1 MALRYWT
8 GAHTKHRLL
17 YHLVWVP
24 KYRRRVLRG
33 KVAWW
38 VRHLLYEA
46 CKVNQWWI
54 EEVKI
59 LPDHVH
65 LLIQVR
71 PTDSVAEVAQQLKGG
86 MSHVLRKEFP
96 DLEEFIWGTHFWA
109 EGYFAETVG
118 ARSYAAV
125 KRYIRENADSMPQ
138 GKRSR
143 GL

>member
-8 GAHTKHRLL
+8 GGHTKHRLL

-24 KYRRRVLRG
+24 KYRKRVLQG

-38 VRHLLYEA
+38 GRHLLYEA
-46 CKVNQWWI
+46 CKVNGWWI
-54 EEVKI
+54 EEVK
-59 LPDHVH
+59 
-65 LLIQVR
+65 
-71 PTDSVAEVAQQLKGG
+71 
-86 MSHVLRKEFP
+86 VLP
-96 DLEEFIWGTHFWA
+96 DLEEFIWGEHLWA

-118 ARSYAAV
+118 AKSYAAV